1 MSQPDRYNR
10 QRILP
15 QIGSDGQRRLGEA
28 RVLLIG
34 CGALGSTLAEL
45 LVRAGLGFLRLVD
58 RDLVELSN
66 LQRQVLFD
74 EQDAAQEMPKAI
86 AAAGRLAKIN
96 STVIVEPVVADA
108 HAGNLAELADV
119 GKETPVD
126 LILDGTDNL
135 ATRYLINDLAV
146 QQHTN
151 WIYAACVGVGGRVMT
166 IVPGKTACLRCLY
179 PQPPAADQLPTCDTA
194 GVLGPA
200 ATAVAAVAAAAALR
214 LLVGAGHMPGGL
226 ISVDLWEGEFRT
238 LASAGQ
244 PAPDC
249 PCCGGRQ
256 FPFLCKIDGD
266 CTTTLCG
273 RQAVQVLQAG
283 RPSVDLASAASR
295 WREIG
300 SVQQSPWFVR
310 CRLHEPAGIDLTLFG
325 DGRLLVHGTA
335 DPMRARS
342 IYARFVGS

>member
-1 MSQPDRYNR
+1 MSCPDRYNR

-15 QIGSDGQRRLGEA
+15 EIGHDGQRRLAEA

-45 LVRAGLGFLRLVD
+45 LVRAGLGRLRLVD

-66 LQRQVLFD
+66 LQRQALFD
-74 EQDAAQEMPKAI
+74 EQDAAQELPKSV
-86 AAAGRLAKIN
+86 AAGQRLARIN
-96 STVIVEPVVADA
+96 STVTIEPVVADA
-108 HAGNLAELADV
+108 NPGNLASLADV
-119 GKETPVD
+119 GTERPVD

-146 QQHTN
+146 QQDIN
-151 WIYAACVGVGGRVMT
+151 WIYAACVGVGGRVMA

-179 PQPPAADQLPTCDTA
+179 PQPPDAAQLPTCDTA

-200 ATAVAAVAAAAALR
+200 ATAIASAAAAAAMR
-214 LLVGAGHMPGGL
+214 LLVGAGPMPGGL
-226 ISVDLWEGEFRT
+226 ISLDLWAGEFRT
-238 LASAGQ
+238 LASGSQ

-256 FPFLCKIDGD
+256 FPFLCKIDAD

-283 RPSVDLASAASR
+283 RASVDLASAARR
-295 WREIG
+295 WQEIG
-300 SVQQSPWFVR
+300 TVQQSPWFVR
-310 CRLHEPAGIDLTLFG
+310 CRLHEPVGIDLTLFG

-335 DPMRARS
+335 DLMRARS